1 MKTQVSLKMTQRTN
15 KKFIQ
20 EKRRLKT
27 LRMKRPKT
35 ILKRLKAPKN
45 LANLKSTTHLAM
57 PPKPMPKAPVPMTT
71 L

>member
-1 MKTQVSLKMTQRTN
+1 MTQRTSK

-20 EKRRLKT
+20 KNRRLKT

-45 LANLKSTTHLAM
+45 LANLTSITHLAT
-57 PPKPMPKAPVPMTT
+57 PLKPMPRVPVPMTT